1 MNGKLFV
8 AYSMIIITWGSAFP
22 GIKAALE
29 SYSPEHLA
37 LFRLLIGSISLIIF
51 AVVKKI
57 KLPDLRDIPFI
68 LLLGFLG
75 FMTYHTALSIGEETV
90 SAGMASL
97 FVSTTPI
104 ISAILAVV
112 FLKEKFH
119 KTGWIGSLIAFLGV
133 AIISFGSGIPQTAYL
148 KGVIFILIAAIGE
161 SFYFIFQL
169 NYLKKY
175 GFIPFTIYT
184 ILAGTLFMLIFL
196 PGLGNEIATA
206 SYSSTFSVI
215 YLGLVP
221 TVLPYL
227 AMAYVTENAGA
238 LAATSSL
245 YLTPVAAIVISWI
258 FLNEVPTWISL
269 VGGVITLVGV
279 SISSM
284 KIDQDDVTLGCATNT
299 RG

>member
-1 MNGKLFV
+1 
-8 AYSMIIITWGSAFP
+8 
-22 GIKAALE
+22 
-29 SYSPEHLA
+29 
-37 LFRLLIGSISLIIF
+37 
-51 AVVKKI
+51 
-57 KLPDLRDIPFI
+57 
-68 LLLGFLG
+68 
-75 FMTYHTALSIGEETV
+75 
-90 SAGMASL
+90 
-97 FVSTTPI
+97 
-104 ISAILAVV
+104 
-112 FLKEKFH
+112 
-119 KTGWIGSLIAFLGV
+119 
-133 AIISFGSGIPQTAYL
+133 
-148 KGVIFILIAAIGE
+148 
-161 SFYFIFQL
+161 
-169 NYLKKY
+169 
-175 GFIPFTIYT
+175 
-184 ILAGTLFMLIFL
+184 MLIFL

-284 KIDQDDVTLGCATNT
+284 KIKQDDVTLGCAANT